1 MYNQTYYQSPL
12 GRLLLVSYED
22 CLVGLWIEGQKY
34 YMGKIKERPV
44 SKETVILRET
54 KKWLDEY
61 FDGWNPSIS
70 RLKIAPE
77 GTEFQK
83 RVWRILC
90 DIPYGQT
97 TTYKA
102 IAQTIAKQMNKSSMS
117 TQAVGSA
124 VGHNPISIIIPCHRV
139 VGTNGSL
146 TGYAGGLERKRML
159 LALENINL
167 DSMK

>member
-1 MYNQTYYQSPL
+1 M
-12 GRLLLVSYED
+12 SYED

-61 FDGWNPSIS
+61 FDGCNPSIS

-83 RVWRILC
+83 ESGEYCVIYLM
-90 DIPYGQT
+90 D
-97 TTYKA
+97 
-102 IAQTIAKQMNKSSMS
+102 KQQHIK
-117 TQAVGSA
+117 
-124 VGHNPISIIIPCHRV
+124 
-139 VGTNGSL
+139 
-146 TGYAGGLERKRML
+146 L
-159 LALENINL
+159 LL
-167 DSMK
+167 KQ

>member
-34 YMGKIKERPV
+34 YMGNIKEMPV
-44 SKETVILRET
+44 SKETHILRET

-61 FDGWNPSIS
+61 FDGYNPSIN

-83 RVWRILC
+83 RVWQILC

-97 TTYKA
+97 TTYKS
-102 IAQTIAKQMNKSSMS
+102 IAQTVAKQMNKPSMS
-117 TQAVGSA
+117 AQAVGSA

-139 VGTNGSL
+139 VGTDGSL

-167 DSMK
+167 SSMK